1 MERIE
6 IIDAVG
12 RKYHTSNIE
21 NGEFSYPKAFKE
33 KGLDFDP
40 IKKKKGKGSWQFLD
54 IRFEMNGVSLLI
66 ETKND
71 ADKWPTVEEQIAAYV
86 EYEKRLTGNKVIA
99 MVANT
104 TDDRITVW
112 KSEVE
117 EDRKL
122 DNEEAIRTMP
132 EYVAMFDAKHTNNKE
147 EVMRNTYQFNELL
160 HRHGIGEKLRS
171 QFVGTCLLAIK
182 NGLVYDK
189 KMKTA
194 QIIGGIRT
202 ILEDLLEGSLKKA
215 EKLTLIDKRVLKS
228 QDVRDMDSESLC
240 IILDFIKDRIFPF
253 INDKST
259 AGQDLLNLFFIT
271 FNKYVGK
278 SDKNQAFTPDHITDF
293 MAKICNVNKNS
304 VVLDM
309 ACGSGS
315 FLVRAMTQA
324 LADCHTKAEEDE
336 VKKHHI
342 YGVEYDELVYGL
354 ATTNMLIHSDGNSN
368 IVQGSCFDEVPRFI
382 ADGVKFNVV
391 LMNPP
396 YNAMAKQVPKDFSKT
411 WGKSKTDPSKGL
423 YFVKF
428 ILDQMN
434 KNSMQGKLA
443 VLLPMACAIGNSPLL
458 RQMKSAI
465 LKNNTLDAVFSLPD
479 DMFYPG
485 ANACACCMV
494 FDVGVPHKSANRET
508 FFAYCKNDGFK
519 KRKNLGRVEQMDENG
534 NSLWS
539 AIQKKWLDTYKNRDV
554 IPGFSARQ
562 MVTGNDEW
570 LCEAYME
577 TDYTTLTKNDFQR
590 TVNYY
595 LAYLVKVGVYIDL
608 FHNTSVPENTGVK
621 NGTNSLDISGWDEFR
636 VGDLF
641 DTIYKVVSYD
651 GDELESADTWSEKT
665 IPYVTRTDL
674 DNGVKS
680 LVLRAGLTNVEAG
693 NAIVIG
699 DTTSTISY
707 QPSPFVAGEHIVAAR
722 ASWMNKFT
730 GLFITCL
737 LRQERYRYSYGRAYK
752 LDSIRDTVLRLPS
765 TVDGKLDWQWME
777 DYIKSLPYGDRL

>member
-1 MERIE
+1 MERID

-12 RKYHTSNIE
+12 REYHTANIE

-33 KGLDFDP
+33 KNLDFEP
-40 IKKKKGKGSWQFLD
+40 IHKKKGGGSWQFLD
-54 IRFEMNGVSLLI
+54 IRFELDGVSLLI

-86 EYEKRLTGNKVIA
+86 EYEKRLTGNKIIA
-99 MVANT
+99 MVANI

-117 EDRKL
+117 DDRKL
-122 DNEEAIRTMP
+122 DTEEAIRTMS
-132 EYVAMFDAKHTNNKE
+132 EYVSMFDAKHTNSKE
-147 EVMRNTYQFNELL
+147 EVMRNTYQLNELL
-160 HRHGIGEKLRS
+160 HRHGVGEKLRS

-182 NGLVYDK
+182 NGLIYDR

-202 ILEDLLEGSLKKA
+202 ILGDLLEGSLKKA
-215 EKLTLIDKRVLKS
+215 EKLTLIDKRVLKN
-228 QDVRDMDSESLC
+228 QDVRDMDSENLC
-240 IILDFIKDRIFPF
+240 AILDFIKDKIFPF

-315 FLVRAMTQA
+315 FLVRTMTQA
-324 LADCHTKAEEDE
+324 LADCHTQAEEDE

-382 ADGVKFNVV
+382 KDGVKFNVV

-396 YNAMAKQVPKDFSKT
+396 YNAMAKQMPKEYSKT
-411 WGKSKTDPSKGL
+411 WGNSKQDPSKGL

-434 KNSMQGKLA
+434 KHGMQGKLA
-443 VLLPMACAIGNSPLL
+443 VLLPMACAIGNSTLMK
-458 RQMKSAI
+458 QMKNAI

-479 DMFYPG
+479 DIFYPG
-485 ANACACCMV
+485 ASACVCCMV
-494 FDVGVPHKSANRET
+494 FDVGMPHKSANRET
-508 FFAYCKNDGFK
+508 FFAYCKDDGFK

-534 NSLWS
+534 NSLW
-539 AIQKKWLDTYKNRDV
+539 ATIEKKWIDTYKNRDV
-554 IPGFSARQ
+554 IPGFSARH
-562 MVTGNDEW
+562 MVTGDDEW

-577 TDYTTLTKNDFQR
+577 TDYTTLTEEDFQQ
-590 TVNYY
+590 TVNDY
-595 LAYLVKVGVYIDL
+595 LAYLVK
-608 FHNTSVPENTGVK
+608 TGV
-621 NGTNSLDISGWDEFR
+621 
-636 VGDLF
+636 V
-641 DTIYKVVSYD
+641 Y
-651 GDELESADTWSEKT
+651 
-665 IPYVTRTDL
+665 
-674 DNGVKS
+674 
-680 LVLRAGLTNVEAG
+680 
-693 NAIVIG
+693 
-699 DTTSTISY
+699 
-707 QPSPFVAGEHIVAAR
+707 
-722 ASWMNKFT
+722 
-730 GLFITCL
+730 
-737 LRQERYRYSYGRAYK
+737 
-752 LDSIRDTVLRLPS
+752 
-765 TVDGKLDWQWME
+765 E
-777 DYIKSLPYGDRL
+777 D

>member
-1 MERIE
+1 MERID

-12 RKYHTSNIE
+12 REYHTANIE

-33 KGLDFDP
+33 KNLEFEP
-40 IKKKKGKGSWQFLD
+40 IQKKKGKGSWQFLD
-54 IRFEMNGVSLLI
+54 IRFELDGVSLLI

-86 EYEKRLTGNKVIA
+86 EYEKRLTGNKIIA

-112 KSEVE
+112 KSEIE
-117 EDRKL
+117 DDRKL
-122 DNEEAIRTMP
+122 DMEEAVRTMS
-132 EYVAMFDAKHTNNKE
+132 EYVSMFDAKHTNNKE
-147 EVMRNTYQFNELL
+147 EVMRNTYQLNELL
-160 HRHGIGEKLRS
+160 HRHGVSEKLRS

-182 NGLVYDK
+182 NGLVYNR

-215 EKLTLIDKRVLKS
+215 EKLTLIDKRVLRD
-228 QDVRDMDSESLC
+228 QDVRDMDSENLC
-240 IILDFIKDRIFPF
+240 TILDFIKDKIFPF

-304 VVLDM
+304 VILDM

-324 LADCHTKAEEDE
+324 LADCYTEAEEDE

-382 ADGVKFNVV
+382 TDGVKFNVV

-396 YNAMAKQVPKDFSKT
+396 YNAMAKQVPKTYSET
-411 WGKSKTDPSKGL
+411 WGKSKQDPSKGF

-434 KNSMQGKLA
+434 EHDMQGKLA
-443 VLLPMACAIGNSPLL
+443 VLLPMACAIGNSALMS
-458 RQMKSAI
+458 QMKTEI

-479 DMFYPG
+479 DIFYPG
-485 ANACACCMV
+485 ASACACCMV
-494 FDVGVPHKSANRET
+494 FDVGTPHKAADRET
-508 FFAYCKNDGFK
+508 FFAYCKDDGFK

-534 NSLWS
+534 NSLWT
-539 AIQKKWLDTYKNRDV
+539 AIQKKWIDTYKNRDV
-554 IPGFSARQ
+554 IPGFSARH
-562 MVTGNDEW
+562 MVTGDDEW

-577 TDYTTLTKNDFQR
+577 TDYTTLTENDFQQ
-590 TVNYY
+590 TVNDY
-595 LAYLVKVGVYIDL
+595 LAYLVK
-608 FHNTSVPENTGVK
+608 TGV
-621 NGTNSLDISGWDEFR
+621 
-636 VGDLF
+636 
-641 DTIYKVVSYD
+641 
-651 GDELESADTWSEKT
+651 
-665 IPYVTRTDL
+665 
-674 DNGVKS
+674 
-680 LVLRAGLTNVEAG
+680 
-693 NAIVIG
+693 
-699 DTTSTISY
+699 
-707 QPSPFVAGEHIVAAR
+707 
-722 ASWMNKFT
+722 
-730 GLFITCL
+730 
-737 LRQERYRYSYGRAYK
+737 AY
-752 LDSIRDTVLRLPS
+752 
-765 TVDGKLDWQWME
+765 E
-777 DYIKSLPYGDRL
+777 D

>member
-12 RKYHTSNIE
+12 REYHTSNIE

-40 IKKKKGKGSWQFLD
+40 IKKKGGKGSWQFLD
-54 IRFEMNGVSLLI
+54 IRFVMNGVSLLI

-117 EDRKL
+117 DGRRL
-122 DNEEAIRTMP
+122 DTEEAIRTMP

-147 EVMRNTYQFNELL
+147 EVMRNTYQLNELL
-160 HRHGIGEKLRS
+160 HRHGVGEKLRS
-171 QFVGTCLLAIK
+171 QFVGTCLL
-182 NGLVYDK
+182 
-189 KMKTA
+189 
-194 QIIGGIRT
+194 
-202 ILEDLLEGSLKKA
+202 
-215 EKLTLIDKRVLKS
+215 
-228 QDVRDMDSESLC
+228 
-240 IILDFIKDRIFPF
+240 
-253 INDKST
+253 
-259 AGQDLLNLFFIT
+259 
-271 FNKYVGK
+271 
-278 SDKNQAFTPDHITDF
+278 
-293 MAKICNVNKNS
+293 AKICNVNKNS

-324 LADCHTKAEEDE
+324 LADCHTQAEEDE

-382 ADGVKFNVV
+382 ADGVRFNVV

-396 YNAMAKQVPKDFSKT
+396 YNAMAKQVPKDYAKT
-411 WGKSKTDPSKGL
+411 WGKSKQDPSKGL

-434 KNSMQGKLA
+434 EHDMQGKLA
-443 VLLPMACAIGNSPLL
+443 VLLPMACAIGNSTLMK
-458 RQMKSAI
+458 QMKGAI

-479 DMFYPG
+479 DVFYPG
-485 ANACACCMV
+485 ASACACCMV
-494 FDVGVPHKSANRET
+494 FDVGTPHKSANRET
-508 FFAYCKNDGFK
+508 FFAYCKDDGFK

-562 MVTGNDEW
+562 MVTGDDEW

-577 TDYTTLTKNDFQR
+577 TDYTTLTQDDFQQ
-590 TVNYY
+590 TVNDY
-595 LAYLVKVGVYIDL
+595 LAYLVR
-608 FHNTSVPENTGVK
+608 TGV
-621 NGTNSLDISGWDEFR
+621 
-636 VGDLF
+636 V
-641 DTIYKVVSYD
+641 Y
-651 GDELESADTWSEKT
+651 
-665 IPYVTRTDL
+665 
-674 DNGVKS
+674 
-680 LVLRAGLTNVEAG
+680 
-693 NAIVIG
+693 
-699 DTTSTISY
+699 
-707 QPSPFVAGEHIVAAR
+707 
-722 ASWMNKFT
+722 
-730 GLFITCL
+730 
-737 LRQERYRYSYGRAYK
+737 
-752 LDSIRDTVLRLPS
+752 
-765 TVDGKLDWQWME
+765 E
-777 DYIKSLPYGDRL
+777 D

>member
-1 MERIE
+1 MERID

-12 RKYHTSNIE
+12 REYHTANIE

-33 KGLDFDP
+33 KNLDFEP
-40 IKKKKGKGSWQFLD
+40 IHKKKGSGSWQFLD
-54 IRFEMNGVSLLI
+54 IRFELDGVSLLI

-71 ADKWPTVEEQIAAYV
+71 ADKWPTVEEQIAAYA
-86 EYEKRLTGNKVIA
+86 EYETRLTGNKIIA

-117 EDRKL
+117 DDRKL
-122 DNEEAIRTMP
+122 DTEEAIRTMP
-132 EYVAMFDAKHTNNKE
+132 EYVSMFDAKHTNNKE
-147 EVMRNTYQFNELL
+147 EVMRNTYQLNELL
-160 HRHGIGEKLRS
+160 HRHGVGEKLRS

-182 NGLVYDK
+182 NGLIYDR

-215 EKLTLIDKRVLKS
+215 EKLTLIDKRVLKN
-228 QDVRDMDSESLC
+228 QDVRDMDSENLC
-240 IILDFIKDRIFPF
+240 TILDFIKDKIFPF

-324 LADCHTKAEEDE
+324 LADCHTQAEEDE
-336 VKKHHI
+336 VKKNHI

-368 IVQGSCFDEVPRFI
+368 IVQGSCFNEVPRFI
-382 ADGVKFNVV
+382 KDGVKFNVV

-396 YNAMAKQVPKDFSKT
+396 YNAMAKQMPKKYSET
-411 WGKSKTDPSKGL
+411 WGKSKQDPSKGL

-434 KNSMQGKLA
+434 ANDMQGKLA
-443 VLLPMACAIGNSPLL
+443 VLLPMACAIGNSTLMK
-458 RQMKSAI
+458 QMKNAI

-479 DMFYPG
+479 DIFIRAQALVRAAWFLMWALHTKQPIARRFLPI
-485 ANACACCMV
+485 A
-494 FDVGVPHKSANRET
+494 RT
-508 FFAYCKNDGFK
+508 
-519 KRKNLGRVEQMDENG
+519 MD
-534 NSLWS
+534 L
-539 AIQKKWLDTYKNRDV
+539 R
-554 IPGFSARQ
+554 SAR
-562 MVTGNDEW
+562 
-570 LCEAYME
+570 
-577 TDYTTLTKNDFQR
+577 TL
-590 TVNYY
+590 
-595 LAYLVKVGVYIDL
+595 
-608 FHNTSVPENTGVK
+608 
-621 NGTNSLDISGWDEFR
+621 
-636 VGDLF
+636 
-641 DTIYKVVSYD
+641 VVS
-651 GDELESADTWSEKT
+651 SRW
-665 IPYVTRTDL
+665 TRT
-674 DNGVKS
+674 
-680 LVLRAGLTNVEAG
+680 
-693 NAIVIG
+693 AIV
-699 DTTSTISY
+699 
-707 QPSPFVAGEHIVAAR
+707 
-722 ASWMNKFT
+722 
-730 GLFITCL
+730 
-737 LRQERYRYSYGRAYK
+737 YGRQFRRNGLKPTRIVTSSPALALVTWLLVMTNGCAK
-752 LDSIRDTVLRLPS
+752 RIWRPITRRSRRRTSNRQSMIT
-765 TVDGKLDWQWME
+765 
-777 DYIKSLPYGDRL
+777 SLIL

>member
-12 RKYHTSNIE
+12 REYHTSNIE

-40 IKKKKGKGSWQFLD
+40 IKKKGGKGSWQFLD
-54 IRFEMNGVSLLI
+54 IRFVMNGVSLLI

-117 EDRKL
+117 DDRRL
-122 DNEEAIRTMP
+122 DTEEAIRTMP

-147 EVMRNTYQFNELL
+147 EVMRNTYQLNELL
-160 HRHGIGEKLRS
+160 HRHGVGEKLRS

-182 NGLVYDK
+182 NGLIYDR

-215 EKLTLIDKRVLKS
+215 EKLTLIDKRVLKD

-240 IILDFIKDRIFPF
+240 TILDFIKTRIFPF

-324 LADCHTKAEEDE
+324 LADCHTQAEE
-336 VKKHHI
+336 
-342 YGVEYDELVYGL
+342 
-354 ATTNMLIHSDGNSN
+354 
-368 IVQGSCFDEVPRFI
+368 
-382 ADGVKFNVV
+382 
-391 LMNPP
+391 
-396 YNAMAKQVPKDFSKT
+396 
-411 WGKSKTDPSKGL
+411 
-423 YFVKF
+423 
-428 ILDQMN
+428 
-434 KNSMQGKLA
+434 
-443 VLLPMACAIGNSPLL
+443 
-458 RQMKSAI
+458 
-465 LKNNTLDAVFSLPD
+465 
-479 DMFYPG
+479 
-485 ANACACCMV
+485 
-494 FDVGVPHKSANRET
+494 
-508 FFAYCKNDGFK
+508 
-519 KRKNLGRVEQMDENG
+519 
-534 NSLWS
+534 
-539 AIQKKWLDTYKNRDV
+539 
-554 IPGFSARQ
+554 
-562 MVTGNDEW
+562 
-570 LCEAYME
+570 
-577 TDYTTLTKNDFQR
+577 
-590 TVNYY
+590 
-595 LAYLVKVGVYIDL
+595 
-608 FHNTSVPENTGVK
+608 
-621 NGTNSLDISGWDEFR
+621 
-636 VGDLF
+636 
-641 DTIYKVVSYD
+641 
-651 GDELESADTWSEKT
+651 
-665 IPYVTRTDL
+665 
-674 DNGVKS
+674 VKS
-680 LVLRAGLTNVEAG
+680 LVSSAGLANIEAG

-707 QPSPFVAGEHIVAAR
+707 QPGPFVAGEHIIAAR
-722 ASWMNKFT
+722 ADWMNKYT

-752 LDSIRDTVLRLPS
+752 LDSIRNTELRLPVTS
-765 TVDGKLDWQWME
+765 DGIPDWQWME
-777 DYIKSLPYGDRL
+777 NYIKSLPYGDRL